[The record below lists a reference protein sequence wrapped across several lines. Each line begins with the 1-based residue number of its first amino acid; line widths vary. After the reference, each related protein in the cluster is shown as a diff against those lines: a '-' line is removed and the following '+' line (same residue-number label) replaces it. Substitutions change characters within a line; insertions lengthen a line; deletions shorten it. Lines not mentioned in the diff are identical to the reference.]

1 MRHRLA
7 RSLGTLAME
16 MPLPDVEKRAASSPP
31 PAVADRDH
39 VYAGPRA
46 EEVASLAAGI
56 AKAKSR
62 LDYEQQQLTRASQ
75 LARRRHCCAAE
86 PRPGAE
92 RRRGLLSLMSPN
104 LKPIMPPPLLV
115 QPNGTSSRRCA
126 SGGGGL
132 RAGATAS

>member
-56 AKAKSR
+56 TKAKSR
-62 LDYEQQQLTRASQ
+62 LDYEQQQLTRAFQ
-75 LARRRHCCAAE
+75 LARSDTAAQQSLE
-86 PRPGAE
+86 T
-92 RRRGLLSLMSPN
+92 RRRT
-104 LKPIMPPPLLV
+104 
-115 QPNGTSSRRCA
+115 TSRSA
-126 SGGGGL
+126 L
-132 RAGATAS
+132 ADVTEAEANHAAAVAGPTQEE